1 MITLG
6 AFLPGLTAAVVD
18 RQQDIGYADIAPI
31 ELELQEK
38 DSLTMLEKVYLSR
51 SSSDALDIS
60 STSMQMTEDMVKDA
74 VRTGLEPYREADLL
88 RGWTEDTLFQC
99 RPILMIDE
107 ATGLYGQAWVVFL
120 SRGVTHT
127 AQLNLLVDDETGRL
141 LDIYSWSFD
150 WLYASRDMSECLETF
165 MALYL
170 QGLELE
176 EPYYI
181 RDTTTSSEG
190 VSLQC
195 RWQFPLDNDS
205 AVDFDIEFCFFPQG
219 FYTN

>member
-18 RQQDIGYADIAPI
+18 RQQKIGYADIAPV

-74 VRTGLEPYREADLL
+74 VRAGLEPYREADLL

-127 AQLNLLVDDETGRL
+127 AQINLLVDDETGRL

-195 RWQFPLDNDS
+195 WWQFPLDSDS